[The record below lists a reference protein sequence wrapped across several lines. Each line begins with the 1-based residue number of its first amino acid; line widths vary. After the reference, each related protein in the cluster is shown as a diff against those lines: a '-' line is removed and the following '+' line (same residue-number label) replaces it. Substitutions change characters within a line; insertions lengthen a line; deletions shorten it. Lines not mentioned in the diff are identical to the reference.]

1 MSKHFCRHICGSV
14 CARSVRLVLEQFSE
28 YLETRGYSAART
40 RSYVRV
46 VEHFG
51 RWIGRRHVSRSL
63 VQEFLDEGLPACQCS
78 GVSRYRRRNRAA
90 LNHLL
95 EMLGK
100 DQGGEVF
107 PPGWRGTLLR
117 RYREHLVNAR
127 GLAPAT
133 ICQHLRYTRAM
144 LDRLGIRQASQFQRW
159 TPELIEQF
167 VSGVGRFAASRNR
180 HLGWCVR
187 SFLRFLLQ
195 DGLLQR
201 DLAAAVPTVARW
213 RLASLP
219 TTLHNK
225 EIHRLIGAADL
236 QTSLGRRDYA
246 IVLCL
251 SELGLRGADV
261 ANLELDGIDLA
272 ARILRIRQRKERQAA
287 VFPMTRRLCSAFKV
301 YLEHGRPL
309 CTSAAVFV
317 RHHAPLGKPLTPLGI
332 GGVVSRLAC
341 RAGLR
346 HRIHGAHVLRRSFAS
361 RLLNAGAT
369 LKQIADFLGHTSIDT
384 TSLYAKVDLVTLS
397 RVALPWPER
406 TGVRS

>member
-1 MSKHFCRHICGSV
+1 MSKHFCKHVCGSV
-14 CARSVRLVLEQFSE
+14 CARSVRLVLGRFSE
-28 YLETRGYSAART
+28 YLEIRGYPAARI

-51 RWIGRRHVSRSL
+51 RWVGRRRVGRSL
-63 VQEFLDEGLPACQCS
+63 VQEFLDEGLLACQCS

-95 EMLGK
+95 EMLGNN
-100 DQGGEVF
+100 DGEEMF
-107 PPGWRGTLLR
+107 PPGWRGDLLR
-117 RYREHLVNAR
+117 RYREHLINAR

-133 ICQHLRYTRAM
+133 ICQHMRYTRAM

-159 TPELIEQF
+159 TPELIEQY
-167 VSGVGRFAASRNR
+167 VSGVGRFAASRCR

-195 DGLLQR
+195 DGLIQR
-201 DLAAAVPTVARW
+201 DLSAAVPTVARW

-219 TTLHNK
+219 TTLRNE
-225 EIHRLIGAADL
+225 EIHRLIDAADL

-251 SELGLRGADV
+251 SELGLRASDI
-261 ANLELDGIDLA
+261 ANLELDGVDLA
-272 ARILRIRQRKERQAA
+272 ARVLRIGQRKERQAA
-287 VFPMTRRLCSAFKV
+287 VFPLTRRLGSALKV
-301 YLEHGRPL
+301 YLEQGRPL
-309 CTSAAVFV
+309 GPSAAVFV

-346 HRIHGAHVLRRSFAS
+346 QRVHGTHVLRRSFAS

-384 TSLYAKVDLVTLS
+384 TSLYAKVDLVTLA

-406 TGVRS
+406 TEVRS